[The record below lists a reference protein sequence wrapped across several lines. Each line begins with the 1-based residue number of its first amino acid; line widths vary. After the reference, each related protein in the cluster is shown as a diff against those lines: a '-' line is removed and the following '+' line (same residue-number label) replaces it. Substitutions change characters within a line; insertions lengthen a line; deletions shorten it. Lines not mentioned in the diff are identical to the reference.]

1 MPGEKLG
8 RLFLL
13 LLVLGLLPLLLLNT
27 AQAVPSFARQTGMQC
42 NECHTVFPEL
52 APFGRIFKLGGY
64 VLSRSGKPYEFPPP
78 LAGMAQV
85 SYTESK
91 GLTSGVAPFDSTN
104 RATDRINLP
113 QQLSLF
119 YGGRIYD
126 KIGAF
131 VQGTYDGAS
140 NKILLDLT
148 DIRYSNNTIVWGKNL
163 IYGVT
168 LNNSPTV
175 QDVWNTTP
183 AWGFPFA
190 SSSVAAT
197 PAAGPIID
205 GALDQQVGGLGAYV
219 LWSNLIYLEGTVYRT
234 ARNGITKPL
243 GAGTATE
250 QVVDG
255 AAPYWRLALERR
267 WKNHFFTVGTYG
279 MRASIFPAG
288 NRNGPADRFTDLAFD
303 AQYQFMGTIEAD
315 HMQMPMGNEPA
326 AKPMPMGNEPMAQ
339 AGEQPMAKAGKH
351 MITAHVTWIY
361 ESQDWKAS
369 FPLGNAANPSDS
381 LNTFRM
387 NLNYYYRSHW
397 GDIGG
402 SIGDFFTTGKTD
414 QLLYSSVPV
423 DGSRTGSPDSNGFI
437 LEADYRPWEKTKISL
452 QYIIYDKFNGAHSDY
467 DGFGRNASDNNAL
480 YAVVWFMF

>member
-1 MPGEKLG
+1 MVGGKI
-8 RLFLL
+8 RKVFFLL
-13 LLVLGLLPLLLLNT
+13 IVLVLLQLLPLNT
-27 AQAVPSFARQTGMQC
+27 AQAVPSFARQTGMPC

-52 APFGRIFKLGGY
+52 TPFGRIFKLGGY
-64 VLSRSGKPYEFPPP
+64 VLSKTGKQYEFPPP
-78 LAGMAQV
+78 LAGMVQV

-104 RATDRINLP
+104 RATDKINLP

-131 VQGTYDGAS
+131 VQGTYDGVS
-140 NKILLDLT
+140 NKIFLDMT

-163 IYGVT
+163 IYGLT

-190 SSSVAAT
+190 SSGVAST
-197 PAAGPIID
+197 PAAGTIID
-205 GALDQQVGGLGAYV
+205 GALDQQVGGIGAYIF
-219 LWSNLIYLEGTVYRT
+219 WNNLIYLEGTVYRT

-255 AAPYWRLALERR
+255 AAPYWRLALEQR
-267 WKNHFFTVGTYG
+267 WKNHFFTIGTYG
-279 MRASIFPAG
+279 MQADIFPAG
-288 NRNGPADRFTDLAFD
+288 NRSGPTDRFTDIAFD
-303 AQYQFMGTIEAD
+303 AQYQYMGTIEAEHMQE
-315 HMQMPMGNEPA
+315 HMQMD
-326 AKPMPMGNEPMAQ
+326 
-339 AGEQPMAKAGKH
+339 GEHKAEAGKH
-351 MITAHVTWIY
+351 IISAHATWIH
-361 ESQDWKAS
+361 ENQDWKAS
-369 FPLGNAANPSDS
+369 FSLGNTANPSDF

-387 NLNYYYRSHW
+387 DLNYYYRSHL

-402 SIGDFFTTGKTD
+402 SIGYFSITGKTD
-414 QLLYSSVPV
+414 QLLYSSILVV
-423 DGSRTGSPDSNGFI
+423 GSRTGSPNSNGFI

-452 QYIIYDKFNGAHSDY
+452 QYIIYNKFNGDHSNY
-467 DGFGRNASDNNAL
+467 DGFGRNASDNNML
-480 YAVVWFMF
+480 YVLVWLML